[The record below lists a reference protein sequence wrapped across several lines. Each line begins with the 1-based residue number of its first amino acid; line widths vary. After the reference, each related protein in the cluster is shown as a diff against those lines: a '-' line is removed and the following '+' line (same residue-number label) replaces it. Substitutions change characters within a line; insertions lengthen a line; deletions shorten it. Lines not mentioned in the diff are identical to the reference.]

1 MTAILPDDA
10 TSHFLRD
17 LSFGESKPFVY
28 FMVFCAGVLFYTL
41 ILYLCLLSGT
51 MRVAVQ
57 VKKAS
62 LSPKDNL
69 DKYIA
74 KITSQR

>member
-1 MTAILPDDA
+1 MNTILSDMS
-10 TSHFLRD
+10 SHFLRD
-17 LSFGESKPFVY
+17 ASISEDKPVLY
-28 FMVFCAGVLFYTL
+28 FLVFCAGVLTYTMV
-41 ILYLCLLSGT
+41 LYLCLLSGT

-74 KITSQR
+74 KLTSQR

>member
-1 MTAILPDDA
+1 MTVLDEL
-10 TSHFLRD
+10 SGHLLRD
-17 LSFGESKPFVY
+17 MYGSDTKPILY
-28 FMVFCAGVLFYTL
+28 FLLFCAGILAYTMV
-41 ILYLCLLSGT
+41 LYLCLLNGT